1 MINFNK
7 VYDLSDLL
15 QKLSKYP
22 KDAKIVVGCNNNL
35 GGVLGQSIYGQIT
48 DITYS
53 ESENKLYLVHND

>member
-1 MINFNK
+1 MIDFDK

-35 GGVLGQSIYGQIT
+35 GGALGQSIYGQIT

-53 ESENKLYLVHND
+53 EGKNILFLVHND

>member
-35 GGVLGQSIYGQIT
+35 GGALGQSIYGQIT

-53 ESENKLYLVHND
+53 ETGNKLYLVHND